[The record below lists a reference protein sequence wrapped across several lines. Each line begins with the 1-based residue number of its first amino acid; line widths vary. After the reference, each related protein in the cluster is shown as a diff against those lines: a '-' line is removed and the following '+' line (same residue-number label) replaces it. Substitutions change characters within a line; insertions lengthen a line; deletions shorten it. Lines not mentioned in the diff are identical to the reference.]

1 MMIDDYD
8 LSDWNNNHDL
18 TLSTG
23 ESVNPPQFFVLQ
35 FDKFWFAQ
43 FNLNNSTFYFDIFYE
58 KHQLSPRYQK
68 TIKTNII

>member
-23 ESVNPPQFFVLQ
+23 ESVNPPQFLFYNLIN
-35 FDKFWFAQ
+35 FDSH
-43 FNLNNSTFYFDIFYE
+43 NLTSTIPLFILIYSMKNINHHQDI
-58 KHQLSPRYQK
+58 KKQLKQ
-68 TIKTNII
+68 I